1 MVYASTVFWNWIKF
15 WWVVGSWQTQTQ
27 IVFVAML
34 FVGKIYPS
42 GTSSA
47 YWQDNCGASSSL
59 FDKTAGFPN
68 LLRGGYIHNYI
79 HEPDVA
85 SDICQF
91 PTMICIDLIIDSVRI
106 DTFWRLAYAQFDNIC
121 VEIVMWNMREID
133 INIYVLWKL
142 GKWLHALKNLCVT
155 NVELLHLLNQKPRIC
170 K

>member
-1 MVYASTVFWNWIKF
+1 
-15 WWVVGSWQTQTQ
+15 
-27 IVFVAML
+27 ML

-47 YWQDNCGASSSL
+47 YWQDNCGPPSSL
-59 FDKTAGFPN
+59 FDKTAGFSN

-79 HEPDVA
+79 HEPDVV

-91 PTMICIDLIIDSVRI
+91 PTIICIYLIIDSVRI
-106 DTFWRLAYAQFDNIC
+106 NTFWRLAYAQFDIIC
-121 VEIVMWNMREID
+121 AEIVMWNMREID
-133 INIYVLWKL
+133 INTFVLWL
-142 GKWLHALKNLCVT
+142 TATRNVGKSLHALKNVCMT